1 MNVMVMKENIKLPVL
16 FLFNSCIITTP
27 IYQTVANCSHIN
39 KPKDRTYEDMCYSIK
54 KAQITRRKE
63 YG

>member
-16 FLFNSCIITTP
+16 FLLNSCIITTP

-39 KPKDRTYEDMCYSIK
+39 KPKDRTYEDMC
-54 KAQITRRKE
+54 
-63 YG
+63 